1 MVAVEG
7 GPWTPISEGAFW
19 DDKPRWSPDGRTL
32 YFVSNRSGFLN
43 VWGRRFDQALGK
55 PSGDPFRVTNF
66 ETPSERVSSPLSTME
81 LALTANQIILPVV
94 EASGAVWI
102 LENVDR

>member
-1 MVAVEG
+1 
-7 GPWTPISEGAFW
+7 
-19 DDKPRWSPDGRTL
+19 
-32 YFVSNRSGFLN
+32 
-43 VWGRRFDQALGK
+43 
-55 PSGDPFRVTNF
+55 
-66 ETPSERVSSPLSTME
+66 ME